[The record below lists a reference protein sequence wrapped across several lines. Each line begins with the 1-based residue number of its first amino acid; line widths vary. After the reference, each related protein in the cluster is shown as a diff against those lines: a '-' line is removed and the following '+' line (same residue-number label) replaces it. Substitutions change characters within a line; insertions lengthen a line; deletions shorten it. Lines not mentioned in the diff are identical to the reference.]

1 MHRANL
7 QLMQKLQAA
16 IEQKLVRSCHDLSEG
31 GLAVAA
37 AEMAFSGGLGIDISL
52 PDIVCEG
59 QVHDIARLFAESAGR
74 FLVEIDPENQEA
86 FETLLSDQASSRIG
100 TVTDT
105 GRLVID
111 QYIDI
116 PVAELKQAWQGTF
129 NW

>member
-1 MHRANL
+1 
-7 QLMQKLQAA
+7 
-16 IEQKLVRSCHDLSEG
+16 
-31 GLAVAA
+31 
-37 AEMAFSGGLGIDISL
+37 MAFAGGLGIDLSL
-52 PDIVCEG
+52 KDIVCEG

-74 FLVEIDPENQEA
+74 FLVEIDPSNKETFEALFSNQA
-86 FETLLSDQASSRIG
+86 CSCIG

-105 GRLVID
+105 GSLVID